1 MTAKPPNTSALTLDT
16 QSEVLDRVTLDEI
29 LDSSGALVNRGSVTF
44 DPVLELKGTAD
55 PNRELIIR
63 DRFIDL
69 KDNAF
74 SGSSRIWTK
83 KIDFQ
88 QRFKRYSL
96 NAIEKELPQDS
107 SKQYEFVLAT
117 ETPIIDEV
125 IGKDGPIESGATY
138 DGDSLEFS
146 GYAPPNMEV
155 VAFNGDTP
163 TGKKD
168 TVDGDGVFKLTFDG
182 LTAGAYSI
190 KIRAANGK
198 ESDVFEFRVVLDVKL
213 ILDRVYDSQG
223 TVIAE
228 GGTTYDDKVTVHGY
242 AKPGENVQL
251 RNNETLIDGAT
262 ATAEMEDGSWKIE
275 REVPPGSY
283 SLDALALYDE
293 GEISKPPYPFIVALD
308 VKLSLDD
315 VEDSAGS
322 IDEGGKTYDN
332 KVTVSGYARPGKD
345 VQLRNYNGDIP
356 EAIAHADE
364 EDGFWTFEL
373 PVTPGSYS
381 LTVQARYG
389 DDEISAPP
397 RTFTVELAVEL
408 SLDDVLESEDGP
420 SVPDDGTTDKNQ
432 LIIKGHARPGE
443 SIQLLNDGNPIKDAI
458 APADPN
464 NGEWKFLLDVID
476 GFYRLAAK
484 ANYGEGDITDP
495 PRTFTVSSII
505 KPHNTRVYDSDGPI
519 EDNGSTP
526 YNYVIVRGDAKLS
539 AGIKLKINGVTDPT
553 PEPTDDKGKWVRFVP
568 NLNHETTYRFIAV
581 AVYGDNAE
589 SNPWTIKTGKQD
601 VKPDIESVKD
611 SKGNLVLSGSTTR
624 DIHLTVSGK
633 AAPGQKVRLL
643 DGIDPLGEPEADDEG
658 TWVHPITA
666 FTKFVSLTVKALYG
680 QGETSFPPYTF
691 TVTPFG
697 EVTNIVDSKNNPIL
711 EGGYTTDTSLTFIGK
726 ASPSHTVE
734 VWNGGQQMPGT
745 TANEKGEWSRQ
756 YGLSLGLHGITIKVK
771 EVESSPP
778 RTFYVVEN
786 SELKID
792 RATTQSGTSIPNNGS
807 VSQRWLIYFYGSG
820 AYQHSELKLYVD
832 DKFVSRRLADERGEF
847 RIDIGELEKGGHRF
861 QVRGANEQASQT
873 WYITIT

>member
-1 MTAKPPNTSALTLDT
+1 M
-16 QSEVLDRVTLDEI
+16 RC
-29 LDSSGALVNRGSVTF
+29 
-44 DPVLELKGTAD
+44 
-55 PNRELIIR
+55 
-63 DRFIDL
+63 
-69 KDNAF
+69 
-74 SGSSRIWTK
+74 
-83 KIDFQ
+83 
-88 QRFKRYSL
+88 
-96 NAIEKELPQDS
+96 
-107 SKQYEFVLAT
+107 
-117 ETPIIDEV
+117 
-125 IGKDGPIESGATY
+125 
-138 DGDSLEFS
+138 
-146 GYAPPNMEV
+146 
-155 VAFNGDTP
+155 
-163 TGKKD
+163 
-168 TVDGDGVFKLTFDG
+168 
-182 LTAGAYSI
+182 
-190 KIRAANGK
+190 
-198 ESDVFEFRVVLDVKL
+198 
-213 ILDRVYDSQG
+213 
-223 TVIAE
+223 
-228 GGTTYDDKVTVHGY
+228 
-242 AKPGENVQL
+242 
-251 RNNETLIDGAT
+251 
-262 ATAEMEDGSWKIE
+262 
-275 REVPPGSY
+275 PPGSY

-315 VEDSAGS
+315 VADSAGS

-332 KVTVSGYARPGKD
+332 KVTVSGYARPGRD
-345 VQLRNYNGDIP
+345 VQLRNYNMDIP

-364 EDGFWTFEL
+364 EDGLWTFEL

-432 LIIKGHARPGE
+432 LIIKGHARRGE

-464 NGEWKFLLDVID
+464 NGQWKFLLDVID

-519 EDNGSTP
+519 EDNGSTL
-526 YNYVIVRGDAKLS
+526 YNHVILRGDAAPL
-539 AGIKLKINGVTDPT
+539 AEIKLKINGVTDPR

-726 ASPSHTVE
+726 ASPNHAVE

-745 TANEKGEWSRQ
+745 TADEEGDWSRQ

-771 EVESSPP
+771 DIESSPP

-792 RATTQSGTSIPNNGS
+792 RATTRSGTPIPNNGS
-807 VSQRWLIYFYGSG
+807 ASERDLIYFYGSG
-820 AYQHSELKLYVD
+820 AYRDSELKLYVD
-832 DKFVSRRLADERGEF
+832 GIFSSRRPADEKGEY
-847 RIDIGELEKGGHRF
+847 RIDTGELLKGSRRF
-861 QVRGANEQASQT
+861 QVRGVNGQVSQD